1 MSIFKTFCGF
11 GEKSKKERTHS
22 INVTMNVVT
31 GQVLSKEELF
41 TKKDEFE
48 LKNDAI
54 NKADSKNNYRK
65 KKKEINK
72 STSRH
77 NSSEYVSQPKT
88 EKESRNYVCRPA
100 IKLSDYN
107 E

>member
-54 NKADSKNNYRK
+54 NKADSKNNYSK
-65 KKKEINK
+65 EKKEMNK
-72 STSRH
+72 PTSRH
-77 NSSEYVSQPKT
+77 KSSEYVTQPKT
-88 EKESRNYVCRPA
+88 EKKSRNYVCQPD
-100 IKLSDYN
+100 IKLSDY
-107 E
+107 EK